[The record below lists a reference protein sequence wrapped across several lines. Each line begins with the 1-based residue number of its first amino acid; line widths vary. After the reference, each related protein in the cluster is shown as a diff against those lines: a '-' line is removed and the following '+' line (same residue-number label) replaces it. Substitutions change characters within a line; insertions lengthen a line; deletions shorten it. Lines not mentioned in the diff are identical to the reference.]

1 MQAAA
6 KALPLAHA
14 VALIRP
20 LLLGWP
26 LQGARLHVAVLAAY
40 ALAALLVSLMLLRRR
55 LLR

>member
-6 KALPLAHA
+6 EMLPLAHA

-20 LLLGWP
+20 LLLGRP
-26 LQGARLHVAVLAAY
+26 LDGALLHVAVLAAY
-40 ALAALLVSLMLLRRR
+40 AIAALVLLRRR